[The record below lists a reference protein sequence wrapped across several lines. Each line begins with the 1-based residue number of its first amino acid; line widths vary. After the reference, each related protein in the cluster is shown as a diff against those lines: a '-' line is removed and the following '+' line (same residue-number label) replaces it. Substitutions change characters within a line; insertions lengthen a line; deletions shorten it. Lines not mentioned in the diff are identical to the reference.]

1 MSGHCPSDKWF
12 FGSVF
17 MFLIAVG
24 LLVGGA
30 VNMQY
35 SFFVSEQT
43 RRWMLS
49 FSRYEVTDY
58 LV

>member
-1 MSGHCPSDKWF
+1 
-12 FGSVF
+12 

-58 LV
+58 LVVLQEAKYLNYL